1 MMANIA
7 YKLEAVCTIVYRS
20 SFIKM
25 WYLRSLNIVGHVGRN
40 IVDIP
45 EAGIGSPSSAPY

>member
-7 YKLEAVCTIVYRS
+7 YKLEAVYRS
-20 SFIKM
+20 SSIKM